1 VFTNVSVT
9 ILRILGLTLIGLSVI
24 PFTMAQDPEKKDEKD
39 EAVKVNTALVTLP
52 VIVSDRSNRYISG
65 LTQSDFRIFQDGSEQ
80 KIAVFSDQEAPMSVI
95 LALDTSVSTKP
106 VIGSIKNAAK
116 EFIRKL
122 GPADLCMVLTF
133 DFKIRVLSP
142 LTADKKALDSSI
154 KKAQAGKTGGTV
166 LNDALYL
173 GINDILKNING
184 RKAVVVL
191 TDGKDYKSDHRTND
205 VLDRISGAD
214 TVIYPIYFETED
226 RPASRNPRLFGLGR
240 FSINGRQSNPD
251 LEPTNAAARIFLQ
264 QIADLTGGR
273 LFSPAGQKLNDAFNQ
288 IADEMKRQ
296 YLVGYYPPED
306 VKTGAIHKLRV
317 QVDRPNTVV
326 RSKAEYR
333 NQSK

>member
-1 VFTNVSVT
+1 
-9 ILRILGLTLIGLSVI
+9 
-24 PFTMAQDPEKKDEKD
+24 
-39 EAVKVNTALVTLP
+39 
-52 VIVSDRSNRYISG
+52 
-65 LTQSDFRIFQDGSEQ
+65 
-80 KIAVFSDQEAPMSVI
+80 MSVI